1 MNDLFRASG
10 DTNPATGTTGA
21 ACDEGAW
28 AEFIKPADNGL
39 DASAAQNL
47 FNTFRDPPEAAGEG
61 LSECNKCE
69 LAKKNHD
76 KKCDVTRKRVAYA
89 LKQAGCP
96 SVIRAYK
103 SKSSSSCKAP
113 TKAAASTGCTTCTLP
128 APGATAALDA
138 EIAACTATQM
148 DTSVDLG
155 KRPINL
161 ISDDSDL

>member
-10 DTNPATGTTGA
+10 DTNPATNTTGTTGA

-28 AEFIKPADNGL
+28 AEFLKPTETGL

-69 LAKKNHD
+69 LAKKNQD
-76 KKCDVTRKRVAYA
+76 KKCDATRKRIAYA

-96 SVIRAYK
+96 SSVRAYK
-103 SKSSSSCKAP
+103 KPSKKSCST
-113 TKAAASTGCTTCTLP
+113 TKSTT
-128 APGATAALDA
+128 
-138 EIAACTATQM
+138 TAT
-148 DTSVDLG
+148 TSRSG
-155 KRPINL
+155 KKR
-161 ISDDSDL
+161 STRK